1 MTLNLCPP
9 QPLTPTAPQ
18 DPVPSAAPA
27 LSAPASYPYGAL
39 VRFMPPGAARSSE
52 DLERGPQHRLRGG
65 GGGEVRGG
73 HSRKPA
79 KAPRQLP
86 PQSRSQRLRQRSD
99 RSAVRFPA
107 FPPQDAQRWGPSPRL
122 PSRGCSFN
130 PSFKMIVPS
139 AAAHARAYLRFPT
152 AALGADRAPWGRASG
167 ETRPFDAHLLA
178 QEVACQ
184 GRTVRGEFT

>member
-1 MTLNLCPP
+1 M
-9 QPLTPTAPQ
+9 
-18 DPVPSAAPA
+18 
-27 LSAPASYPYGAL
+27 
-39 VRFMPPGAARSSE
+39 
-52 DLERGPQHRLRGG
+52 GPQHRLRGG
-65 GGGEVRGG
+65 AGGGGG
-73 HSRKPA
+73 AGRPFRKPA

-130 PSFKMIVPS
+130 PSFKMIVPCR

-184 GRTVRGEFT
+184 GRTVRGEFTPREGGRWQEAAEPGVGGAGGGGGGGVDMRALGWGLVSS